1 MDVALEPTWKAAL
14 SPIFQ
19 SEPFL
24 NLTQFVKQE
33 YQQHHYVF
41 TYKVRIENKSNQTV
55 QLLRRRWEIYDATE
69 SRKIVEGDG
78 VVGQQP
84 ILEPGEFHTYV
95 SGCNLKSGIG
105 KMRGSFTLEKLMD
118 GKLLE
123 IVIPEF
129 QLISTLFQN

>member
-1 MDVALEPTWKAAL
+1 MVSAITKGIQVSVETTYQPDFSNP
-14 SPIFQ
+14 
-19 SEPFL
+19 
-24 NLTQFVKQE
+24 
-33 YQQHHYVF
+33 QQHHYVV
-41 TYKVRIENKSNQTV
+41 TYKVRIENKSNHTV

-69 SRKIVEGDG
+69 TRKIVEGDG

-84 ILEPGEFHTYV
+84 ILEPGESHTYV

-105 KMRGSFTLEKLMD
+105 KMRGSFTFEKLMD
-118 GKLLE
+118 GKLME

>member
-1 MDVALEPTWKAAL
+1 MVSAITKGIQVSVETTYQPDFSNP
-14 SPIFQ
+14 
-19 SEPFL
+19 
-24 NLTQFVKQE
+24 
-33 YQQHHYVF
+33 QQHHYVF
-41 TYKVRIENKSNQTV
+41 TYKVRIENKSNHTV

-84 ILEPGEFHTYV
+84 ILEPGESHVYV

-105 KMRGSFTLEKLMD
+105 KMRGTFTFEKLMD
-118 GKLLE
+118 GKLME

-129 QLISTLFQN
+129 QLISSLFQN

>member
-1 MDVALEPTWKAAL
+1 MVSAITKGIQVSVETSYQPDFSNP
-14 SPIFQ
+14 
-19 SEPFL
+19 
-24 NLTQFVKQE
+24 
-33 YQQHHYVF
+33 QQHHYVF
-41 TYKVRIENKSNQTV
+41 TYKVRIENKSNHTV

-69 SRKIVEGDG
+69 NLKIVEGDG

-105 KMRGSFTLEKLMD
+105 KMRGTFTLEKLMN

>member
-1 MDVALEPTWKAAL
+1 MVSA
-14 SPIFQ
+14 I
-19 SEPFL
+19 
-24 NLTQFVKQE
+24 TQGIQVSVETTYQPDFSNP
-33 YQQHHYVF
+33 QQHHYVF
-41 TYKVRIENKSNQTV
+41 TYKVRIENKSSHTV

-84 ILEPGEFHTYV
+84 ILEPGESHTYV